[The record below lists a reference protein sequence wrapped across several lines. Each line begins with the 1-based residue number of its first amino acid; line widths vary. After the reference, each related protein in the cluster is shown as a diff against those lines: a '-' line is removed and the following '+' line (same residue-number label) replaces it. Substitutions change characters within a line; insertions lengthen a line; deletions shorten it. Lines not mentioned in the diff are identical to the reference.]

1 MSDDPTKARS
11 LFPARH
17 SSLVTRHLLIS
28 RVTHSA
34 EETVKF
40 GRELAKE
47 VQPPCTVLLEGELG
61 SGKTTLV
68 KGILASL
75 ASVPEDEVTSPT
87 FTLVHEYGPEGRVY
101 HVDLYR
107 IEGARDLATLG
118 LDDLL
123 NREATVLIEWG
134 EKFGEDVPRPCVR
147 VRFEHLGRDARR
159 ITVERLD

>member
-1 MSDDPTKARS
+1 MSDGPTNEPQ
-11 LFPARH
+11 FPGG
-17 SSLVTRHLLIS
+17 HLLMS
-28 RVTHSA
+28 RVTHSP
-34 EETVKF
+34 EETVSL

-47 VQPPCTVLLEGELG
+47 VQPPCTVLLEGDLG

-87 FTLVHEYGPEGRVY
+87 FTLVHEYGPEGRIY

-134 EKFGEDVPRPCVR
+134 EKFGEDVPRPCLR
-147 VRFEHLGRDARR
+147 VRLQHLGRDERR
-159 ITVERLD
+159 ITVERLT

>member
-1 MSDDPTKARS
+1 MSNEPTKVDPKFS
-11 LFPARH
+11 ARH
-17 SSLVTRHLLIS
+17 SSLVTRHSSIITRS
-28 RVTHSA
+28 P
-34 EETVKF
+34 EETVAF

-134 EKFGEDVPRPCVR
+134 EKFGEESPRPCLR
-147 VRFEHLGRDARR
+147 VRLQHLGRDERR
-159 ITVERLD
+159 ITVERLT

>member
-1 MSDDPTKARS
+1 MSEESSNEPQ
-11 LFPARH
+11 FPARH
-17 SSLVTRHLLIS
+17 SSLVTRHLLLS
-28 RVTHSA
+28 RVTHSP
-34 EETVKF
+34 EETVRL

-47 VQPPCTVLLEGELG
+47 VQPPCTVLLEGDLG

-75 ASVPEDEVTSPT
+75 VSAPEDEVTSPT

-134 EKFGEDVPRPCVR
+134 EKFGDEVPRPCVR
-147 VRFEHLGRDARR
+147 IRFQHLGGDERR
-159 ITVERLD
+159 ITVERLS

>member
-1 MSDDPTKARS
+1 MSEEPS
-11 LFPARH
+11 NEFQSPARH
-17 SSLVTRHLLIS
+17 SSLGTRHLLMS
-28 RVTHSA
+28 RVTHSP
-34 EETVKF
+34 EETVSL

-118 LDDLL
+118 LDELL

-134 EKFGEDVPRPCVR
+134 EKFGEEVPRPCLR
-147 VRFEHLGRDARR
+147 VRLQHLGRDERR
-159 ITVERLD
+159 ITVEHLT

>member
-1 MSDDPTKARS
+1 M
-11 LFPARH
+11 
-17 SSLVTRHLLIS
+17 S
-28 RVTHSA
+28 RVTHSP
-34 EETVKF
+34 EETVSL

-118 LDDLL
+118 LDELL

-134 EKFGEDVPRPCVR
+134 EKFGEEVPRPCLR
-147 VRFEHLGRDARR
+147 VRLQHLGRDERR
-159 ITVERLD
+159 ITVEHLT